1 MNNPPG
7 SHQVPT
13 RLMLFSHH
21 EQAIDRVLDEL
32 RRKVPAR
39 LAMIVSRDGQFVSA
53 SREGGRDL
61 DLVALGSLVAGDL
74 AASQRIAELTGIY
87 EEHQVIVRE
96 GRDGLTLVS
105 DAGPHL
111 VLFILAP
118 GHVPVGWL
126 RLLGLEAGRRL
137 AQIAASPLAD
147 EVPADVH
154 LDEKSLADQFDQ
166 ALGDLWQS

>member
-1 MNNPPG
+1 MDIPPG
-7 SHQVPT
+7 SHYLST
-13 RLMLFSHH
+13 GLMLFSRHA
-21 EQAIDRVLDEL
+21 QAIDRVLEDL
-32 RRKVPAR
+32 RRKVPAK

-61 DLVALGSLVAGDL
+61 DLVALGSLIAGDL

-87 EEHQVIVRE
+87 EEHQVVLRE
-96 GRDGLTLVS
+96 GRDGLVLVS

-126 RLLGLEAGRRL
+126 RLLGLEAGRLL
-137 AQIAASPLAD
+137 AQIAATTSAGQ
-147 EVPADVH
+147 VPADVH

-166 ALGDLWQS
+166 ALGDLWQG